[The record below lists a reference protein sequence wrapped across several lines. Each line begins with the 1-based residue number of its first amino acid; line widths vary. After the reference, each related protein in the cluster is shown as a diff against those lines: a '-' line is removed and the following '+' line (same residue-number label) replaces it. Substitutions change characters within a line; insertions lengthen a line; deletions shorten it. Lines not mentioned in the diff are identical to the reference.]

1 MGKVNLVIVLTINPA
16 EKESLTHYLTNL
28 SILYEQVGAKRIA
41 KYDISETL
49 IGDKSQTP
57 TFSVIMEFP
66 SMEALEKVFKGDKY
80 EKLVPYLEKAFLEV
94 RAYIS
99 KEQ

>member
-28 SILYEQVGAKRIA
+28 SILYEEVGAKRIA

-57 TFSVIMEFP
+57 TRQKSNTYFFCNY
-66 SMEALEKVFKGDKY
+66 G
-80 EKLVPYLEKAFLEV
+80 VPKH
-94 RAYIS
+94 
-99 KEQ
+99 